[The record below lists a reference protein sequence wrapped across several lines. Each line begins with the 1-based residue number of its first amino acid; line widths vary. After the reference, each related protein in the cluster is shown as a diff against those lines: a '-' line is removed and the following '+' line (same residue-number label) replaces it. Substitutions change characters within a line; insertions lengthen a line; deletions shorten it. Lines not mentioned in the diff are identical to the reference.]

1 MKPSV
6 KLLGYT
12 VPLRERVVYDPG
24 GDGMAWLDTDM
35 PANPG
40 LYEPLDLVEYAGR
53 WDYGPKSVSKMGDRD
68 IIRRWIAQGHESML
82 EMVDVVFMVTCSRV
96 VSHELVRHR
105 MASYQQESQR
115 YVKYDEEDP
124 EDLFFCPPE
133 IEALGEDA
141 VTIFWDSV
149 QESLAMYKALKACG
163 AKGQIARYV
172 LPNATRTRITVKM
185 NLRELRHVL
194 TLRMHSSAQ
203 PEMRDIANQMHDI
216 VVDLFPEVF
225 NDIKPALEA
234 GERAVR

>member
-1 MKPSV
+1 MTPSV

-12 VPLRERVVYDPG
+12 KPLAQMETIEGWTGP
-24 GDGMAWLDTDM
+24 TEIEM
-35 PANPG
+35 PVNPG

-53 WDYGPKSVSKMGDRD
+53 WDYGPKSVAKMGDRD

-115 YVKYDEEDP
+115 YVKYDDEP
-124 EDLFFCPPE
+124 VEDLFFVPPE
-133 IEALGEDA
+133 VEAAGADAVFEYNRAIEASLVTYNYLKRLG
-141 VTIFWDSV
+141 VKS
-149 QESLAMYKALKACG
+149 
-163 AKGQIARYV
+163 QIARYV

-194 TLRMHSSAQ
+194 KLRMHSSAQ
-203 PEMRDIANQMHDI
+203 PEMREVANQMHDI

-225 NDIKPALEA
+225 ADIKPALEA
-234 GERAVR
+234 GERAAR